1 MMEER
6 KLRAHL
12 IRIYV
17 VTIALILAGIL
28 VAILM
33 LSVRDLEQKSEY
45 SFSTLMTA
53 LGDELQTDNVVRH
66 SELRQ
71 MEQENHLL
79 IRVGDNGKTL
89 LYNSMDSNE
98 KGDLLAKAENA
109 AREVGYDTQ
118 SLPLTN
124 ARRTSPILNIS
135 EDGTRYLGAVCVI
148 PLAKGYRTLTVVQQ
162 QEATISGSIL
172 LYSVLFIGGVLLFGG
187 VGVLLIDRALL
198 PALES
203 RKRQKQFIAAASH
216 ELRSPLAVISAN
228 AETLSPDTREAE
240 VAVGIITAECARMSR
255 LIGDLLLLASAD
267 AESWAMTAEPLELD
281 TLLMNVY
288 ESYAPLYQKS
298 GCSLSLLLPEEEL
311 PQIRGDGGRIQQ
323 VLGILLENALSYG
336 MTQENRSVTLSV
348 APLRQRVC
356 ISVIDHGVGLTAEQ
370 KARVFDRFYR
380 ADTARKEKQH
390 FGLGLSIA
398 KELVSLH
405 KGSLD
410 VQDTPGGGCTFR
422 VLLG

>member
-1 MMEER
+1 MEER

-17 VTIALILAGIL
+17 VTIAIILAGIL

-53 LGDELQTDNVVRH
+53 MGDELQTDNVVRH
-66 SELRQ
+66 SELRRL
-71 MEQENHLL
+71 EQENRLL

-89 LYNSMDSNE
+89 LYNSMDSSE
-98 KGDLLAKAENA
+98 KGGLLEKAENVA
-109 AREVGYDTQ
+109 KEAGYDTQ

-124 ARRTSPILNIS
+124 ARRTSPIVNIS
-135 EDGTRYLGAVCVI
+135 DNGMRYLCAVCVI
-148 PLAKGYRTLTVVQQ
+148 PLDKGYRTLTVVQQ
-162 QEATISGSIL
+162 QETTLSGSIL

-267 AESWAMTAEPLELD
+267 AESWAVTAEPLELD

-288 ESYAPLYQKS
+288 ESYAPLYQKN
-298 GCSLSLLLPEEEL
+298 GCSLALLLPEEKL

-336 MTQENRSVTLSV
+336 MTRENRSVTLSV
-348 APLRQRVC
+348 VPLRQRVC
-356 ISVIDHGVGLTAEQ
+356 ISVADHGAGLTAEQ
-370 KARVFDRFYR
+370 KAHVFDRFYR

-405 KGSLD
+405 KGTLD
-410 VQDTPGGGCTFR
+410 IQDTPGGGCTFR

>member
-6 KLRAHL
+6 KLRSYL

-17 VTIALILAGIL
+17 VTVAVILAGIL

-33 LSVRDLEQKSEY
+33 FSVRDLEQKSKD

-53 LGDELQTDNVVRH
+53 LGDELQTNNVVRH

-71 MEQENHLL
+71 VEQENRLL
-79 IRVGDNGKTL
+79 IRVGDNGKTM
-89 LYNSMDSNE
+89 LYNSMDSSE
-98 KGDLLAKAENA
+98 KGDLLEKAENA
-109 AREVGYDTQ
+109 AREAGYDTQ

-124 ARRTSPILNIS
+124 ARRTSPILDLS
-135 EDGTRYLGAVCVI
+135 ENGLHYFSAVCII
-148 PLAKGYRTLTVVQQ
+148 PLAKGYRTLTVVQL
-162 QEATISGSIL
+162 QEATLSGSVL
-172 LYSVLFIGGVLLFGG
+172 LYSVLYVSGVLLFGG

-228 AETLSPDTREAE
+228 AETLSPNTREGE

-267 AESWAMTAEPLELD
+267 AESWAISAGPLELD

-288 ESYAPLYQKS
+288 ESYAPLYQKN
-298 GCSLSLLLPEEEL
+298 GCALTLSLPEEEL

-336 MTQENRSVTLSV
+336 VTQENRSVTLSV

-356 ISVIDHGVGLTAEQ
+356 ISVTDHGAGLTADQ
-370 KARVFDRFYR
+370 KAHVFDRFYR

-405 KGSLD
+405 KGTLD
-410 VQDTPGGGCTFR
+410 IQDTPGGGCTFR